1 MHTHVLLKLLSCT
14 YNSKSSVLQNYNLSK
29 LQVYIKTTITINIT
43 YSCNFKSSVLQK
55 YNLQH
60 NKIRTQITTLKTK
73 IGMLQKLII
82 TTFIVRVT
90 TAITATKSYRNTYLL
105 QIAGLIHELLKEYN
119 NTNITITC

>member
-1 MHTHVLLKLLSCT
+1 MHTQVLLKLLSCT

-43 YSCNFKSSVLQK
+43 YSCNFKFSVLQK

-73 IGMLQKLII
+73 IGMLQIWII
-82 TTFIVRVT
+82 TTVIVRVT
-90 TAITATKSYRNTYLL
+90 AVLSANKSYKNTYLL
-105 QIAGLIHELLKEYN
+105 QIAGLIHELLKKYN

>member
-43 YSCNFKSSVLQK
+43 YSCNFKFSVLQK

-73 IGMLQKLII
+73 IGMLQIWII
-82 TTFIVRVT
+82 TTVIVNVT
-90 TAITATKSYRNTYLL
+90 AVLSANKSYKNTYLL

>member
-1 MHTHVLLKLLSCT
+1 
-14 YNSKSSVLQNYNLSK
+14 
-29 LQVYIKTTITINIT
+29 
-43 YSCNFKSSVLQK
+43 
-55 YNLQH
+55 
-60 NKIRTQITTLKTK
+60 
-73 IGMLQKLII
+73 MLQKLII

>member
-14 YNSKSSVLQNYNLSK
+14 YDSKSSVLQNYNLSK

-73 IGMLQKLII
+73 IGMLQIWII
-82 TTFIVRVT
+82 TTVIVNVT
-90 TAITATKSYRNTYLL
+90 AVLSANKSYKNTYLL
-105 QIAGLIHELLKEYN
+105 QIAGLIHELLKKYN